1 VSSDKENTGKSVDS
15 GRADSPTETKNLP
28 VPVPDSAYTI
38 PARRLSGSPA
48 CMNCGTELQGPF
60 CHYCGQP
67 DKNLMRFFPVL
78 MREMLED
85 FVDFDSRF
93 MRSLKPLLFKPGKL
107 TRDYLDGKRFR
118 YVPPLRLYIFSSIA
132 FFFLAALFATDAVQ
146 IQTSPVESDS
156 IVAGNHISD
165 RADEEQRGDRAAEE
179 DTQSADPQTPEPDS
193 RAAGEDAGLSD
204 HEHGVS
210 FDLNGKPWD
219 KETNPLVIPFLP
231 DRMNDWI
238 NDEIEESPQ
247 KGKAIEENPN
257 LIWDKVFEVLPITMF
272 VLLPIVAL
280 LFKFW
285 YLFAGKY
292 YVEHLIFALHN
303 HAFIFVVF
311 LFLMLSSALVG
322 WQEPQEDGPLSMAMV
337 GINVAAWTWIPIYL
351 LVSLKR
357 VYGQRWGMTVLKF
370 VTIGISYFMLLMVAT
385 IFVAILSF
393 VLL

>member
-1 VSSDKENTGKSVDS
+1 MSTGKGNNRESVDPGGTDIS
-15 GRADSPTETKNLP
+15 AEAKNLP

-48 CMNCGTELQGPF
+48 CMNCGTKLQGPF

-78 MREMLED
+78 IREMLED
-85 FVDFDSRF
+85 FADFDSRF

-146 IQTSPVESDS
+146 IQTGPAESDGVVTGVQ
-156 IVAGNHISD
+156 IGD
-165 RADEEQRGDRAAEE
+165 TADDIAD
-179 DTQSADPQTPEPDS
+179 DTQASS
-193 RAAGEDAGLSD
+193 EDAASPED
-204 HEHGVS
+204 EDGVS

-219 KETNPLVIPFLP
+219 KETNPVAVAFLP

-238 NDEIEESPQ
+238 NNEIEESPQ

-257 LIWDKVFEVLPITMF
+257 LIYDKVFEVLPITMF

-285 YLFAGKY
+285 YLFAGRY

-311 LFLMLSSALVG
+311 LFLMLSSAFVG
-322 WQEPQEDGPLSMAMV
+322 WREPQEDGPLSMALV
-337 GINVAAWTWIPIYL
+337 GINAVAWTWIPIYL

-357 VYGQRWGMTVLKF
+357 VYRQSWGMTVLKF
-370 VTIGISYFMLLMVAT
+370 VTIGISYFVLLMIAT